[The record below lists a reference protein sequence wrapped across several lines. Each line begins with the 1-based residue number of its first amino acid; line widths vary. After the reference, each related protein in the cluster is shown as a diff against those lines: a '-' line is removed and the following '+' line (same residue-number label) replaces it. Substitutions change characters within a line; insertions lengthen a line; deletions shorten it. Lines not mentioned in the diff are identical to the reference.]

1 MNELGYNPM
10 LKSLVSA
17 AEQAAGTGRIEHPGQ
32 GANLV
37 WQTRSSPPTAHENA
51 LGDALEQAFAGGA
64 QTLTE
69 LVTGLNAHGSR
80 DAQGQAWSEASFE
93 AEMARLGA

>member
-1 MNELGYNPM
+1 MNELGYNPL
-10 LKSLVSA
+10 LKPLAGA
-17 AEQAAGTGRIEHPGQ
+17 AEQAAGRGRIEQPGQ
-32 GANLV
+32 AANLI
-37 WQTRSSPPTAHENA
+37 WQTRAAPPTTYENA
-51 LGDALEQAFAGGA
+51 LGDALEQVFGGGA

-80 DAQGQAWSEASFE
+80 DAQGRLWSEASFE

>member
-1 MNELGYNPM
+1 MNDFGFNPM
-10 LKSLVSA
+10 LQTFANA
-17 AEQAAGTGRIEHPGQ
+17 AEQAAGKGRIEPPGQ
-32 GANLV
+32 AANLI
-37 WQTRSSPPTAHENA
+37 WQTRAAPPTADENA
-51 LGDALEQAFAGGA
+51 LGDALEQVFSGGA

-80 DAQGQAWSEASFE
+80 DAQGRPWSEASFE

>member
-10 LKSLVSA
+10 LKPLASA
-17 AEQAAGTGRIEHPGQ
+17 AEQAACKGRIEQPGQ
-32 GANLV
+32 AANHI
-37 WQTRSSPPTAHENA
+37 WQTRAALPTTYENA
-51 LGDALEQAFAGGA
+51 LGDALEQVFGGGA

-80 DAQGQAWSEASFE
+80 DAQGQPWSEASFE